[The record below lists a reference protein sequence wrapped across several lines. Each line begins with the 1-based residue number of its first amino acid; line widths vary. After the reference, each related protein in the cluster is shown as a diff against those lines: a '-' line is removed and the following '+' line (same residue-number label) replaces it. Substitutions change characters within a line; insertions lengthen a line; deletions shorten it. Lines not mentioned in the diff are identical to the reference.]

1 MPSTVFIFF
10 IKNEFH
16 KETLNVVVWQ
26 APMSWEMRK
35 ASKAG
40 RKEWV
45 VTVKVGGENAE
56 LASQI

>member
-1 MPSTVFIFF
+1 M
-10 IKNEFH
+10 
-16 KETLNVVVWQ
+16 VVWQ